1 MEYLQLFDENRNIV
15 DEKIERKSNHV
26 YTLPRNRFYMVVLI
40 FIQND
45 KGEFLMQ
52 KTSKSRSSV
61 IATTGGHVT
70 YGDTSLETVV
80 KECEEELGLSINVNN
95 IEHVCSDIYN
105 DCILDTYYT
114 KMNIDIKDL
123 VLQKEEVESVNWY
136 TKDQIIDLINKGEF
150 REGNIKG
157 FYKVLEHIK

>member
-1 MEYLQLFDENRNIV
+1 MEYLQLFDSNRNIV
-15 DEKIERKSNHV
+15 DEKVERKNNHI
-26 YTLPRNRFYMVVLI
+26 YSLDNDRYYMIVLI

-80 KECEEELGLSINVNN
+80 KECKEELGLEVDPNN
-95 IEHVCSDIYN
+95 IEYVCSEFRVDS
-105 DCILDTYYT
+105 ILDTYYT

-136 TKDQIIDLINKGEF
+136 TKEQIIDLINKGEF
-150 REGNIKG
+150 REGNING